1 MDIARQ
7 YAKYATNLDY
17 NDLPEEVILHVKKA
31 VLDIMGN
38 DIGGYEWMES
48 GPSIVDGIRAIN
60 RGHKGATVLAT
71 GESMAPEWASFANA
85 SMAHSLDYDNHHA
98 KGVIHA
104 GGSVVNCA
112 LAAAEENNS
121 NGRELMVSVVI
132 GYEIACR
139 LAMALGPHS
148 SHEMGF
154 HPTGTC
160 ATFSGSAIIG
170 RNRKMSEDEIVNAM
184 GLNGSQAAGSMQ
196 YVVNGAWNKR
206 THPGINTHSSFIAAT
221 LAQSGF
227 IGAAEVFEGKQGFLQ
242 GYALRPIPENA
253 TKTLGKSFETLENA
267 IKPFPLC
274 RYNHQTLDLVID
286 YQKEN
291 IIDTSRV
298 SSINIDRPKYG
309 VQLCGSPIEQKRNPQ
324 SPVDAQ
330 FSGCFAV
337 ALALTEQKADMTTF
351 TGALDRGLSDEFK
364 RLMSITDI
372 QQADDLDE
380 IHPEFWPG
388 RVKMVIDGE
397 EVELYG
403 KHMRGERERPMA
415 IEEVQDK
422 FRDLS
427 PKHDEK
433 NRKEVF
439 DVINNLENASIDDLL
454 EPLRKTS

>member
-1 MDIARQ
+1 MDIAQ
-7 YAKYATNLDY
+7 IYAKYAKDLNF
-17 NDLPEEVILHVKKA
+17 NDLPQEVVDHAKKLI
-31 VLDIMGN
+31 LDIMGN
-38 DIGGYEWMES
+38 DIGGYEWMDS
-48 GPSIVDGIRAIN
+48 GPSIVNGIRKIN
-60 RGHKGATVLAT
+60 RGNSGSTVIAT

-121 NGRELMVSVVI
+121 NGKELITSVVI

-170 RNRKMSEDEIVNAM
+170 RSRKMSEEEIVNAM

-206 THPGINTHSSFIAAT
+206 THPGINTHSSFIATT

-253 TKTLGKSFETLENA
+253 IKTLGHSYETLENA

-274 RYNHQTLDLVID
+274 RYNHQTLDLVIA
-286 YQKEN
+286 YQKRYNVE
-291 IIDTSRV
+291 TSRI
-298 SSINIDRPKYG
+298 SSVLIHMPTYG
-309 VQLCGSPIEQKRNPQ
+309 VQLCGSPIELKRNPK

-330 FSGCFAV
+330 FSGCFPA
-337 ALALTEQKADMTTF
+337 ALALTQEKADMQTF
-351 TGALDRGLSDEFK
+351 TNILNTGMSSEFK
-364 RLMSITDI
+364 RLLSITDI
-372 QQADDLDE
+372 QQADDLDA

-388 RVKMVIDGE
+388 RVILTIDGE
-397 EVELYG
+397 DVELYG
-403 KHMRGERERPMA
+403 KHMLGERERPMS
-415 IEEVQDK
+415 IEEVQEK

-427 PKHDEK
+427 PNHDESK
-433 NRKEVF
+433 RKEIF
-439 DVINNLENASIDDLL
+439 EVINNLENATIDDLL
-454 EPLRKTS
+454 SPLRK

>member
-1 MDIARQ
+1 MDIAQ
-7 YAKYATNLDY
+7 KLAKYAKTLKYD
-17 NDLPEEVILHVKKA
+17 DLPKEVIDHTKKLI
-31 VLDIMGN
+31 LDIMGN
-38 DIGGYEWMES
+38 DIGGYAWMDS
-48 GPSIVDGIRAIN
+48 GPSIVNGIRAIN
-60 RGHKGATVLAT
+60 RSSEGATVLAT
-71 GESMAPEWASFANA
+71 GEKMAPEWASFANA

-104 GGSVVNCA
+104 GGSVVNCS
-112 LAAAEENNS
+112 LAAAEENNA
-121 NGRELMVSVVI
+121 NGKELITSVVI

-170 RNRKMSEDEIVNAM
+170 RLRNMSEEEIVNAM

-206 THPGINTHSSFIAAT
+206 THPGINTHSSFIATT

-286 YQKEN
+286 YQKQHS
-291 IIDTSRV
+291 IDTKKI
-298 SSINIDRPKYG
+298 SSIVIDMPTYG
-309 VQLCGSPIEQKRNPQ
+309 VQLCGSPIELKRNPK

-330 FSGCFAV
+330 FSGCFAA
-337 ALALTEQKADMTTF
+337 ALALTEKRADMKTF
-351 TGALDRGLSDEFK
+351 TSVLEGGLSEEFK
-364 RLMSITDI
+364 RLLSITDI
-372 QQADDLDE
+372 KQADDLDA

-388 RVKMVIDGE
+388 RVKMVIEGE

-403 KHMRGERERPMA
+403 KHMRGEKERPMA
-415 IEEVQDK
+415 MEEVQDK

-427 PKHDEK
+427 PNHDEAK
-433 NRKEVF
+433 RKEVF
-439 DVINNLENASIDDLL
+439 EVVNNLENASINDLL
-454 EPLRKTS
+454 APLRI

>member
-1 MDIARQ
+1 MDIAQ
-7 YAKYATNLDY
+7 IYAKYAKDLNFD
-17 NDLPEEVILHVKKA
+17 DLPQEVIDHSKKLI
-31 VLDIMGN
+31 LDIMGN
-38 DIGGYEWMES
+38 DIGGYEWMDS
-48 GPSIVDGIRAIN
+48 GPSIVNGIREIN
-60 RGHKGATVLAT
+60 RGNSGSTVIAT

-121 NGRELMVSVVI
+121 NGKELITSVVI

-160 ATFSGSAIIG
+160 STFSGSAIIG
-170 RNRKMSEDEIVNAM
+170 RSRKMSEEEIVNAM

-253 TKTLGKSFETLENA
+253 TKTLGHSYETLENA

-274 RYNHQTLDLVID
+274 RYNHQTLDLVLD
-286 YQKEN
+286 YQREYN
-291 IIDTSRV
+291 VETSKI
-298 SSINIDRPKYG
+298 SSILIHMPTYG
-309 VQLCGSPIEQKRNPQ
+309 VQLCGSPIELKRNPK

-330 FSGCFAV
+330 FSGCFAA
-337 ALALTEQKADMTTF
+337 ALALTQEKADMQTF
-351 TGALDRGLSDEFK
+351 TNILNTGMSSEFK
-364 RLMSITDI
+364 RLLSITDI
-372 QQADDLDE
+372 QQADDLDA

-388 RVKMVIDGE
+388 RVTLTIDGE
-397 EVELYG
+397 DVELYG
-403 KHMRGERERPMA
+403 KHMRGERERPMS
-415 IEEVQDK
+415 IEEVQEK

-427 PKHDEK
+427 PNHDESK
-433 NRKEVF
+433 RKEVF
-439 DVINNLENASIDDLL
+439 EVINNLENATIDDLL
-454 EPLRKTS
+454 SPLRK

>member
-31 VLDIMGN
+31 ILDIMGN

-48 GPSIVDGIRAIN
+48 GPSIVGGIRVIN
-60 RGHKGATVLAT
+60 RGNGGATVLAT

-104 GGSVVNCA
+104 GGSVV
-112 LAAAEENNS
+112 
-121 NGRELMVSVVI
+121 
-132 GYEIACR
+132 
-139 LAMALGPHS
+139 PHS

-242 GYALRPIPENA
+242 GYALRPMPENA
-253 TKTLGKSFETLENA
+253 TKTLGKSYETLENA

-291 IIDTSRV
+291 NIDTKKI
-298 SSINIDRPKYG
+298 SSITIDMPKYG

-330 FSGCFAV
+330 FSGCFAA
-337 ALALTEQKADMTTF
+337 ALALTEQRADMTTF
-351 TGALDRGLSDEFK
+351 TGALDKGLSDEFK
-364 RLMSITDI
+364 RLMSITNI
-372 QQADDLDE
+372 EQADDLDA

-388 RVKMVIDGE
+388 RVKMIIDGD

-403 KHMRGERERPMA
+403 KHMRGERERPMT

-454 EPLRKTS
+454 VPLRKSS

>member
-1 MDIARQ
+1 MDIAQ
-7 YAKYATNLDY
+7 TYAKYTKELTYD
-17 NDLPEEVILHVKKA
+17 DLPDDVVDHVKKLI
-31 VLDIMGN
+31 LDIMGN

-48 GPSIVDGIRAIN
+48 GPSILDGIRTIN
-60 RGHKGATVLAT
+60 RGAKGATVLAT
-71 GESMAPEWASFANA
+71 GEQMAPEWASFANA

-112 LAAAEENNS
+112 LAAGEENNLT
-121 NGRELMVSVVI
+121 GKELITSVVI

-170 RNRKMSEDEIVNAM
+170 RARKMSEEQIVNAM

-253 TKTLGKSFETLENA
+253 TKTLGKSYETLENA

-286 YQKEN
+286 YQKEHN
-291 IIDTSRV
+291 IDTKRISKIV
-298 SSINIDRPKYG
+298 IDMPTYG
-309 VQLCGSPIEQKRNPQ
+309 VQLCGSPIELKRNPK

-330 FSGCFAV
+330 FSGCFAA
-337 ALALTEQKADMTTF
+337 ALALTEKRADMQTF
-351 TGALDRGLSDEFK
+351 TAVLEKGMTDEFK
-364 RLMSITDI
+364 RLLSITDI
-372 QQADDLDE
+372 KQADDLDA

-388 RVKMVIDGE
+388 RITMTIDDE
-397 EVELYG
+397 DVELYG
-403 KHMRGERERPMA
+403 KHMRGEKERPMS

-427 PKHDEK
+427 PNHDSK
-433 NRKEVF
+433 KLDEVF
-439 DVINNLENASIDDLL
+439 SVINDLENANIDDLL
-454 EPLRKTS
+454 SPLRK